1 MSDITSKSKTHQG
14 NELIQVLFETSLHCI
29 MVFKSMRDASGK
41 IYDFEFIS
49 VNRQTEK
56 FIGKEIVA
64 GTSYCELFPGGKE
77 IGLLNHY
84 IQVAETREPYSTE
97 GFYPYNEGLNL
108 ERWYKQ
114 KVAAYRDGI
123 VIAFEDISPKIEAV
137 QLVQTT
143 QEKAEKVENKYIS
156 LFNSMEQGFCIIEM
170 LYDTNNKPCD
180 YLFLETNPAFIQQ
193 TGLVDAVGRTIKSM
207 YPNHEQHWFNLYGS
221 VVESKKSIHFEQKA
235 ELINGWFEAYAY
247 PMENG
252 KNRVAIIFSD
262 ITNRKKAEQQAEQER
277 QNALKALK
285 FKQQFLSNM
294 SHEIRTPLTAII
306 GFTDEITKTDLDD
319 TQREYIEAIQV
330 SGDAMLILVNDILD
344 LAKVNEGKLEFD
356 EHPFHLDACIRNMLL
371 LFETKIQQK
380 KLGLVKNYDTS
391 IPPVLIGDSAR
402 INQIIMNLVGNA
414 VKFTH
419 QGKITIN
426 VDLLQQDE
434 HNVSIALSVTDTGMG
449 IAPADLDN
457 IFDHFQQVGPNTSG
471 VYGGSGLGLSIVK
484 QLAEAQGGSVA
495 VKSDEGK
502 GSSFSVVLKFK
513 KPLPNREFKISPNTD
528 APSIGQSLKS
538 AKEYNILV
546 AEDVKL
552 NQLLM
557 KVVLTNMGF
566 KPHMAENGRE
576 AVKMA
581 QENDYDLILMD
592 IQMPVMDGY
601 EATAAIRNE
610 LKSNIPIV
618 ALTADVTSTDIEKIK
633 FYGMDDYAT
642 KPINQENLYNK
653 IMQVLNKYNN
663 H

>member
-1 MSDITSKSKTHQG
+1 MSDTVSKKEAQQD
-14 NELIQVLFETSLHCI
+14 NELIQVLFDTSLHCI
-29 MVFKSMRDASGK
+29 MVFKSMRDALGK

-49 VNRQTEK
+49 VNQQTEK
-56 FIGKEIVA
+56 FIGKEILP
-64 GTSYCELFPGGKE
+64 GTTYCDLFPGGKE
-77 IGLLNHY
+77 MGLLDHY
-84 IQVAETREPYSTE
+84 IQVIETREPLISE
-97 GFYPYNEGLNL
+97 GFYPYDEGLNL

-114 KVAAYRDGI
+114 KVVAYQDGI
-123 VIAFEDISPKIEAV
+123 VIAFEDISPKMEAV
-137 QLVQTT
+137 QLAQTT
-143 QEKAEKVENKYIS
+143 KEKAEEVENKYMS

-170 LYDTNNKPCD
+170 LYDENNKPCD
-180 YLFLETNPAFIQQ
+180 YRFIETNPSFIQQ
-193 TGLVDAVGRTIKSM
+193 TGLVDAVGKTIKSM
-207 YPNHEQHWFNLYGS
+207 YPHHEQHWFDLYGG
-221 VVESKKSIHFEQKA
+221 VVKSKKSIHFEQEA
-235 ELINGWFEAYAY
+235 ELINGWFEAHAY
-247 PMENG
+247 PMEDG
-252 KNRVAIIFSD
+252 QNRLAIVFSD

-306 GFTDEITKTDLDD
+306 GFTDEITKTELDT
-319 TQREYIEAIQV
+319 TQREYIEAIKV
-330 SGDAMLILVNDILD
+330 SGDAMLVLVNDILD
-344 LAKVNEGKLEFD
+344 LAKVNEGKMEFD

-371 LFETKIQQK
+371 LFDTKIQQK
-380 KLGLVKNYDTS
+380 KLSLVKNYDIT

-414 VKFTH
+414 VKFTN

-426 VDLLQQDE
+426 VSLMEQSE
-434 HNVSIALSVTDTGMG
+434 HTASIVLSVTDTGIG
-449 IAPADLDN
+449 IASADLDK

-471 VYGGSGLGLSIVK
+471 LYGGSGLGLSIVK
-484 QLAEAQGGSVA
+484 QLAEAQGGSVS
-495 VKSDEGK
+495 VKSEEGK
-502 GSSFSVVLKFK
+502 GSAFSVVLKFK

-528 APSIGQSLKS
+528 APTIGQSLKS

-566 KPHMAENGRE
+566 KPHIAENGME
-576 AVKMA
+576 AVKLV
-581 QENDYDLILMD
+581 QENDFDLILMD

-601 EATAAIRNE
+601 EATATIRNE
-610 LKSNIPIV
+610 LKLNIPIV

-633 FYGMDDYAT
+633 RYGMNDYAT

-663 H
+663 N